1 MKNKCY
7 NVILGLSK
15 YAKGIEIFTQA
26 YLANSEA
33 NALAMAMQSE
43 FVSSKLLDGY
53 AINSKSVGLFHETVA
68 PINSDSECIV
78 IREFSGEPRQLHI
91 DLRNN
96 YTESYKRDLQA
107 FLLKYYPN
115 LQPIYPEFLS

>member
-15 YAKGIEIFTQA
+15 YAKGIEIFAQA

-53 AINSKSVGLFHETVA
+53 AINSKSVGRQS
-68 PINSDSECIV
+68 IQIV
-78 IREFSGEPRQLHI
+78 SV
-91 DLRNN
+91 
-96 YTESYKRDLQA
+96 
-107 FLLKYYPN
+107 LL
-115 LQPIYPEFLS
+115 LGTLTAL